1 MNMSV
6 DPEGMKD
13 ATTNAF
19 FSTEKKNRK
28 YSHKR
33 IVFLVTLSFKK
44 HRLCYPER
52 ITEVTDVH
60 PSFCM

>member
-19 FSTEKKNRK
+19 FSTEKKIGNIPTNVL
-28 YSHKR
+28 YS
-33 IVFLVTLSFKK
+33 
-44 HRLCYPER
+44 
-52 ITEVTDVH
+52 
-60 PSFCM
+60 

>member
-6 DPEGMKD
+6 DPQGMKD

-19 FSTEKKNRK
+19 FSTEKNRK

-44 HRLCYPER
+44 HRLCYLER
-52 ITEVTDVH
+52 ISEVTDVN